1 MLLVRLPQMCKAY
14 NSFVLQFLTERTRR
28 MFHLS
33 LVYLCCRPPP
43 VKVGAC
49 RTLAQLLPESD
60 QDLIQPNVMGI
71 LSSLVDLLRQVVFCV
86 NNYLSLFFIRHDL
99 MEFLQASDETLH
111 LVLETLQ
118 SAIKS
123 GLSAC
128 LSIHFLAKRCRMMY
142 WHFAFWAGNFPYDN
156 VGGDQSTLIEPIISP
171 IILDVWAQHISDP
184 FISIDAIEVLEV
196 CSRQNWIVPHPSTF
210 FLFNWLFTYVYYLKS
225 HFIFTRCF
233 WEPFC
238 L

>member
-1 MLLVRLPQMCKAY
+1 MLLVRSPQMCKAY

-33 LVYLCCRPPP
+33 LVYLCCRPSP

-49 RTLAQLLPESD
+49 RALAQLLPESD

-128 LSIHFLAKRCRMMY
+128 LSIHFLAK
-142 WHFAFWAGNFPYDN
+142 
-156 VGGDQSTLIEPIISP
+156 
-171 IILDVWAQHISDP
+171 
-184 FISIDAIEVLEV
+184 DAV
-196 CSRQNWIVPHPSTF
+196 
-210 FLFNWLFTYVYYLKS
+210 
-225 HFIFTRCF
+225 
-233 WEPFC
+233 
-238 L
+238 